1 MEAKVYEPTE
11 YESYDEAKTACD
23 VKANCWGFMEL
34 VESGP
39 MKPIF
44 KLCSEEAITSKNVGI
59 YYSEFSSLHYGILIE
74 VVFNF
79 SNLRRCIIFEKYLA
93 KNISTFF
100 RF

>member
-11 YESYDEAKTACD
+11 YETYDEVKTACD

-59 YYSEFSSLHYGILIE
+59 YYSEFSSLHYGRSFEI
-74 VVFNF
+74 VSSN
-79 SNLRRCIIFEKYLA
+79 SNLHRR
-93 KNISTFF
+93 N
-100 RF
+100 

>member
-11 YESYDEAKTACD
+11 YETYDEVKTACD

-44 KLCSEEAITSKNVGI
+44 KLCSEETITSKNVGI

-79 SNLRRCIIFEKYLA
+79 SNLRRHI
-93 KNISTFF
+93 TFF
-100 RF
+100 INTWR